1 MCTATHKDLK
11 DKVLVV
17 DGFPINRTITDARQL
32 FSDIE
37 DTDSFFALPNT
48 ERFGLTD
55 IPIST
60 IDIYSASPL
69 HSYTCIF
76 RWFNLLIYHLNI
88 EKLSWSPTSLV
99 IKQSMKFLQ
108 TLIQEKTGLKVDQ
121 PDSSGGTTSTGNVAR
136 RAFSDE
142 TSFVVC
148 VLSTIAIPHRP
159 ALAKIHNQLAAILR
173 VYNSG
178 RKVNTVELGKLC
190 KRHLSIDF
198 RFISLGEYHT
208 NSTQIISPL

>member
-1 MCTATHKDLK
+1 MLVIKCTLPTHKDLK

-17 DGFPINRTITDARQL
+17 DGFPINRTITDDRQL
-32 FSDIE
+32 FSDIK
-37 DTDSFFALPNT
+37 DTDSLFAHPNT

-60 IDIYSASPL
+60 IDLNSASPL

-76 RWFNLLIYHLNI
+76 RWFNLLVYHLHI
-88 EKLSWSPTSLV
+88 EKLSCSPTSPV

-121 PDSSGGTTSTGNVAR
+121 PDSSGGTTSTGNGAR

-142 TSFVVC
+142 TSFLEC
-148 VLSTIAIPHRP
+148 VLSTIAIPH
-159 ALAKIHNQLAAILR
+159 
-173 VYNSG
+173 
-178 RKVNTVELGKLC
+178 
-190 KRHLSIDF
+190 
-198 RFISLGEYHT
+198 
-208 NSTQIISPL
+208 

>member
-1 MCTATHKDLK
+1 MLVVKCAQPHKDLK

-17 DGFPINRTITDARQL
+17 DGFPINTTITDARQL

-60 IDIYSASPL
+60 IDINPASPL

-76 RWFNLLIYHLNI
+76 RWFNLLVFHFHI
-88 EKLSWSPTSLV
+88 EKLSWSPTSPA
-99 IKQSMKFLQ
+99 IKHSMKFIQ

-121 PDSSGGTTSTGNVAR
+121 PDSSGGTTSIGNVAR

-142 TSFVVC
+142 TSFLQLI
-148 VLSTIAIPHRP
+148 LSTIAIPHRR
-159 ALAKIHNQLAAILR
+159 ALAKIHTQLAAILR
-173 VYNSG
+173 EYNSG

-190 KRHLSIDF
+190 KDTYLLILDSFPWASITPT
-198 RFISLGEYHT
+198 LHK
-208 NSTQIISPL
+208 